1 MPAIDHILPD
11 YDVHE
16 VHSVALALEPERA
29 IAAAMSTPVAADPVV
44 RALLRLRGLRGS
56 GTIAD
61 SLARMGFE
69 ELARREGE
77 VVLGASGTPWRPGG
91 GIGRFADAAPGT
103 VRIAVDFRADG
114 AELTTETRVAAIDD
128 TARRAF
134 GRYWRLVGP
143 FSALIRRRWLA
154 RIARE
159 AR

>member
-1 MPAIDHILPD
+1 VPAIDHVLPD

-29 IAAAMSTPVAADPVV
+29 IAAALAMPVAADPVV

-77 VVLGASGTPWRPGG
+77 VVLGASGTPWRPLG
-91 GIGRFADAAPGT
+91 GIGRFADAGPGT

-114 AELTTETRVAAIDD
+114 AELTTETRVAATDD
-128 TARRAF
+128 AARRAF

-143 FSALIRRRWLA
+143 FSALIRRRWLD